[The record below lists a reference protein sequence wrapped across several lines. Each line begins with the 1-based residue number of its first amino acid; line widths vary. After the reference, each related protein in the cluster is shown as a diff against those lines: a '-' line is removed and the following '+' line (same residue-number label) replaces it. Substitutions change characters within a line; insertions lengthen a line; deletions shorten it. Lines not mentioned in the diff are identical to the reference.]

1 MLIANIIKYT
11 FYAGTSPDLGANGSG
26 DAYLRENVRNKT
38 NKEWDVCS
46 SKERDVCSA
55 KLENVLLVR
64 KRSYDEQLCCS
75 KGGMAKLK
83 ISRMFASFTTSLTS
97 SKIY

>member
-11 FYAGTSPDLGANGSG
+11 FYAGTSPDLGSNGS
-26 DAYLRENVRNKT
+26 DAYLRKNVRNKT

-55 KLENVLLVR
+55 KLENLLLVR

-83 ISRMFASFTTSLTS
+83 ISRMFASPH
-97 SKIY
+97 Y